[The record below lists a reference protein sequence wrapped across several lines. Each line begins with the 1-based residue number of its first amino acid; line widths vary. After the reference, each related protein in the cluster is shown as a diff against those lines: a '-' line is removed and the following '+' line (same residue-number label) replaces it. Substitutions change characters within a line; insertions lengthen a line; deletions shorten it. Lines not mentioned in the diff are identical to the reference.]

1 MKKSTRKRHSRSTG
15 LPINNTNVDVRIKW
29 ASKELGLDEY
39 ELKDLKIR
47 IDNKYCQY
55 NPENA
60 FTRFINQ

>member
-15 LPINNTNVDVRIKW
+15 LPINNTNVDMRIRW
-29 ASKELGLDEY
+29 TSKELGLDEY

-55 NPENA
+55 NPQDTS
-60 FTRFINQ
+60 TRNY

>member
-39 ELKDLKIR
+39 QLKDLKIR

-55 NPENA
+55 NPQDTS
-60 FTRFINQ
+60 TRNY

>member
-29 ASKELGLDEY
+29 AGKELGLDEY

-55 NPENA
+55 NPGNA
-60 FTRFINQ
+60 LTRSY